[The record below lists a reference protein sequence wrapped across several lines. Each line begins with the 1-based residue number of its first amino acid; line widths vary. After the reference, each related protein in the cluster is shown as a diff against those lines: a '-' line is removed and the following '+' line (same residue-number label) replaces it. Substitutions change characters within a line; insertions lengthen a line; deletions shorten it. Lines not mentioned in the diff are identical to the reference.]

1 VNFDKTNGPKLFFD
15 EPVEDFD
22 QQNEQIWPPKNLDL
36 SSLWATTIIE
46 AFRITARIRNARWPA
61 VFTSKGLTA
70 GYIQKGCAAKTTSTP
85 KLVTGRVNSSK
96 SGPLIKLATK
106 LFELECR

>member
-1 VNFDKTNGPKLFFD
+1 MNFDKTNGPKLFFD
-15 EPVEDFD
+15 EPMEDFD

-36 SSLWATTIIE
+36 SSLWATIIIE

-70 GYIQKGCAAKTTSTP
+70 GYVQKGCAAKTTSTP